1 MNRGEV
7 WWVQFDPSIGSEIRK
22 RRPGI
27 ILSNSVAN
35 QHLNRVVVVP
45 ITSNVDRVYPSE
57 ALISVTGKAAK
68 AMADQI
74 MAADKSR
81 LDGRMATLSRED
93 LAAVEQAVK
102 LHLGMSPNT

>member
-35 QHLNRVVVVP
+35 QHLSRVVVVP
-45 ITSNVDRVYPSE
+45 ITSNFDRVYPSE
-57 ALISVTGKAAK
+57 A
-68 AMADQI
+68 
-74 MAADKSR
+74 
-81 LDGRMATLSRED
+81 
-93 LAAVEQAVK
+93 
-102 LHLGMSPNT
+102 

>member
-7 WWVQFDPSIGSEIRK
+7 WWVQFDPSIDSEIKK
-22 RRPGI
+22 RRPGV
-27 ILSNSVAN
+27 ILSNGIAN
-35 QHLNRVVVVP
+35 KHLSRVVVVP

-57 ALISVTGKAAK
+57 ALISVTGKSAK

-93 LAAVEQAVK
+93 LVAVEQAVK

>member
-7 WWVQFDPSIGSEIRK
+7 WWVQFDPSIGSDIRK
-22 RRPGI
+22 RRPGF

-35 QHLNRVVVVP
+35 QHLSRVVVVP

>member
-7 WWVQFDPSIGSEIRK
+7 WWVQFDPLIGSEIRK

-35 QHLNRVVVVP
+35 QHLSRVVVVP